1 MESLGDE
8 PGSAIVK
15 WKNRREN
22 RSEAT
27 IQGFCFLFAAVN

>member
-15 WKNRREN
+15 WKGN

-27 IQGFCFLFAAVN
+27 IQGCFFLFAAVN